1 MNQLFDRFFGREL
14 LERPWETTPYPKT
27 QIAET
32 EQEVLVHVE
41 AREFSAEELY
51 VTFEDELLIIKGEKT
66 KNAEVEH
73 GDRNYVKTKT
83 TSFTRTIRVPQE
95 IQSDAIRAHYKDGV
109 LLIRLPKTKKKPASF
124 KIAIE

>member
-14 LERPWETTPYPKT
+14 LDRPWEKTPYPRV

-32 EQEVLVHVE
+32 EQQVLVHVE
-41 AREFSAEELY
+41 AREFSADELH
-51 VTFEDELLIIKGEKT
+51 VTFEDNLLMVKGEKT

-73 GDRNYVKTKT
+73 GEGNYVETKT
-83 TSFTRTIRVPQE
+83 MSFTRTIHVQQE
-95 IQSDAIRAHYKDGV
+95 IQSDAIRAQYKDGV
-109 LLIRLPKTKKKPASF
+109 LLVLLPKAKKKPTSF